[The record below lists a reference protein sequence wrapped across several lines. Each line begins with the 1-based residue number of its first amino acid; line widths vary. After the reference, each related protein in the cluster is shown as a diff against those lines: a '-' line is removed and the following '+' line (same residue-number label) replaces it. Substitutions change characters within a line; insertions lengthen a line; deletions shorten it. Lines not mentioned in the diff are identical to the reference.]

1 MVDLSREFIRDHLA
15 DSAVI
20 FQRGVHLFEHGSF
33 VLKQADMDKGWF
45 AYEMDGNFGDYTIRI
60 QLANDKLVTSCDCP
74 YPGNGCKHTVA
85 ALLDTRDVVQRWRQK
100 SSSITTPPI
109 EEPYLAPE
117 EIRQQALEDR
127 KRRARSEAF
136 TVTEGEML
144 KGEHLLETTS
154 GRQYT
159 VTLHDPASGQG
170 HCNCP
175 DFLTNRI
182 GTCKHLIFLV
192 NYLKKK
198 RGFKKQVARERFPFV
213 DIYWDSVNNQ
223 PRVFAERPLTKIKS
237 PGDLL
242 SKCFSPD
249 GLFAGKELSD
259 LLPLLNRLNGNKR
272 IRVQESLLDRLD
284 GFLQEKQMAEL
295 AHSVIPPAIKLKT
308 RLYPYQE
315 SGIEFGLFKKAALIG
330 DEMGLG
336 KTLQAIALS
345 LLKKEIFDFEKVL
358 VITLASLKE
367 QWKREIERF
376 SDEKAIIIAG
386 TPLQRQALYTK
397 EESYFKITNYEAVLR
412 DVTVISRFKPDLI
425 ILDEA
430 QRIKNF
436 STKTADAVKRIP
448 RNHALVLTG
457 TPLENKLEDVYS
469 IVQFLDPHLLSPLWR
484 FAADHFM
491 LSRHKRG
498 KILGYRNLDRLNEQ
512 LKSLVIRRRKEEV
525 LSDLPDEMVNN
536 YYIDLHDKQ
545 LKIHNGYLQS
555 LLPLINKKYLTPMD
569 LRRIQELL
577 LRMRMVCNS
586 TYLIDRKTH
595 ISPKLKELEGVVDE
609 LVVQSK
615 RKMVIFSEWTTMTFL
630 IARHLSDA
638 GIPFVELSGK
648 IPVKKRQALIDEFTH
663 NPDCKVFLSTDAGGT
678 GLNLQAADCVVNF
691 ELPWNPAK
699 LNQRI
704 GRVNR
709 IGQKSRCVN
718 VVNLISKN
726 SIEEKILAGIQ
737 LKTDLFNG
745 VFEDGPDMVEFSHE
759 KRTEL
764 LNRLREIMGEE
775 PVLTPR
781 ESSSSEEVPEDTP
794 HYLNPKVLNK
804 PDEPVDFT
812 GEEQLDDTPDAPLPA
827 AAEYA
832 GSDER
837 RDSSTGSILT
847 EQPPEKIEAVLNSG
861 MQFIGG
867 LFEMATGQKMAAS
880 EADGRLVRVDKVTGE
895 VTLKFKLPGF

>member
-60 QLANDKLVTSCDCP
+60 QLADDKLVTSCDCP

-136 TVTEGEML
+136 TVTEGGML

-272 IRVQESLLDRLD
+272 IRVQETLLDRLD